1 MTEMECVIESRWGKK
16 REIKTL
22 IRVVIECREARGK
35 RARKRKREKWTHGH
49 GKERKSKE
57 TARWRREK
65 SKRVEGSPRSPSIT
79 LRSQTGM
86 AGVQTQRLFPFFSF
100 LRCAVIELHP
110 CPLPLYLCHGYLF
123 ISQPLAHSLSY
134 SANSLAGF
142 LSQTHPHTHTLMVFL
157 TLSVTH
163 AHAHT

>member
-22 IRVVIECREARGK
+22 IRVVIECREACGK

-65 SKRVEGSPRSPSIT
+65 SKRVEGSPHSPSIT

-142 LSQTHPHTHTLMVFL
+142 LSQTHPHTYTLMVFL